1 MTSRESARINA
12 AVAAKKRGVI
22 WAHVESLALWME
34 RCADGPLGLPGH
46 GALTLQ
52 ESYLVSELLWEARA
66 RAANDPRRAL
76 CSFCW
81 RPAVGF
87 LKKTR
92 AVCPRHIPPSADY
105 QKTRR
110 LIKWAGGY
118 DALQGLFM
126 AEITRVRATVND
138 DALEAAIRET
148 KIEPTT
154 KEWWAAYP
162 FPWATFDTEDG
173 AINFGIITGLRRR
186 LANPLANPV
195 LCVET
200 NI

>member
-1 MTSRESARINA
+1 MGSCGIAGALDGALRRWAFGSARPWRANPSRVLSCFGTPMGSA
-12 AVAAKKRGVI
+12 GARRQRSATSVMQFLLAPGSGV
-22 WAHVESLALWME
+22 S
-34 RCADGPLGLPGH
+34 
-46 GALTLQ
+46 Q
-52 ESYLVSELLWEARA
+52 
-66 RAANDPRRAL
+66 
-76 CSFCW
+76 
-81 RPAVGF
+81 
-87 LKKTR
+87 KTR

-138 DALEAAIRET
+138 DALRAAIRET

-154 KEWWAAYP
+154 KEWWATYP

>member
-1 MTSRESARINA
+1 M
-12 AVAAKKRGVI
+12 
-22 WAHVESLALWME
+22 ESLALWME

-138 DALEAAIRET
+138 DALRAAIRET

-154 KEWWAAYP
+154 KEWWATYP